1 MIASMST
8 WLVTGGAGYIGSHV
22 ASLFLNEGFKVRIFD
37 NFSAGYS
44 VNPKKNLEVVNGDLS
59 EINLLTDSMNGV
71 SGVIHLAGFKF
82 PGESVKYP
90 LINYQTNFSGTL
102 FLLQAMRN
110 LGIGNLIFSSS
121 CSVYGLPT
129 SLPVTEN
136 SNLNPMSPY
145 ARSKFMAE
153 KLIEDEFEARKTTAL
168 PLNYSILRYFNVAG
182 RGVDGNQDISPHNL
196 FPRILK
202 SIEADS
208 EIVINGNNF
217 QTSDGTC
224 VRDYIHVSDVAT
236 AHLSI
241 ATSMEMGRHINQIY
255 NLSNEAPTSILQVI
269 KIFQKEVG
277 YDLKSRYGNPR
288 AGDPDEIYGSS
299 KKFQKEFKWTS
310 VYSIEDMV
318 RSCIR
323 A

>member
-1 MIASMST
+1 MST

-22 ASLFLNEGFKVRIFD
+22 TSLLLEEGLKVRIFD

-44 VNPKKNLEVVNGDLS
+44 VSPKKNLEIIKGDLS
-59 EINLLTDSMNGV
+59 EVNLLRDSLNGV
-71 SGVIHLAGFKF
+71 TGVIHLAGFKF

-90 LINYQTNFSGTL
+90 LINYRTNFSGTL
-102 FLLQAMRN
+102 FLLQAMQN
-110 LGIGNLIFSSS
+110 LGTSNLIFSSS

-129 SLPVTEN
+129 TLPVTEK

-224 VRDYIHVSDVAT
+224 VRDYIHVSDVAR

-241 ATSMEMGRHINQIY
+241 VASMENGGHVNQIY
-255 NLSNEAPTSILQVI
+255 NLSNEAPTSILQVVET
-269 KIFQKEVG
+269 FQKQIG
-277 YDLKSRYGNPR
+277 YDLKFRFGNPR
-288 AGDPDEIYGSS
+288 VGDPAEIYGSS
-299 KKFQKEFKWTS
+299 KKFQKEFKWNS
-310 VYSIEDMV
+310 IYSIEDMV
-318 RSCIR
+318 RSCIDV
-323 A
+323 